1 MAYRRH
7 LILKVI
13 FISLFIFSITKNINA
28 NIVYNKGDLII
39 TEIEL
44 NKFISL
50 YKENKNLKLSRSIA
64 IKKLILQ
71 KKTINKLLNNQE
83 SFLIE
88 LDRNIELEFGEKALD
103 DKSLRDFIRYSKI
116 RNEFIINYFNNKFS
130 RKDLKLA
137 LKEFTNLTLPLS
149 SNGCM
154 TIFDEMELS
163 KNELFIEN
171 LYLKFKENI
180 SDLTIVIDDQNY
192 SVCLSQ
198 TDLKKIE
205 SSIVRI
211 IENKTEIEFKNF
223 IYAK

>member
-154 TIFDEMELS
+154 TIFDKMELS

-180 SDLTIVIDDQNY
+180 SDLTIIIDDQNY

>member
-1 MAYRRH
+1 MAYKRH
-7 LILKVI
+7 LILKII

-44 NKFISL
+44 NRFISL

-71 KKTINKLLNNQE
+71 KKTINKLLDSQE

-154 TIFDEMELS
+154 TIFDKMELS

-180 SDLTIVIDDQNY
+180 SDLTIIIDDQNY

-205 SSIVRI
+205 SSIVKI

>member
-130 RKDLKLA
+130 RKDLKLS